1 MIDRRQSDGFN
12 LDARSR
18 TDCETRHTARIGAVP
33 AIVFAFLTDS
43 ERMMSWFA
51 RDVKA
56 DPRPGGMLRL
66 TDFSGFWIEGTY
78 VQVIAYRRVVFTWGG
93 IEGLKLGQSTVDFSL
108 RPNGTGTV
116 VRLRHFGLPRPA
128 VIAHRRG
135 WERSGLLKLK
145 AVAEGREPCGYYLG
159 DMAASYEELP
169 YLVRAG

>member
-12 LDARSR
+12 LDVRSR

-56 DPRPGGMLRL
+56 DPRPGGMFRL

-78 VQVIAYRRVVFTWGG
+78 VEVIAYRRVVFTWGG
-93 IEGLKLGQSTVDFSL
+93 IEGLKLGQSLSISL
-108 RPNGTGTV
+108 CARTALA
-116 VRLRHFGLPRPA
+116 RSFGCA
-128 VIAHRRG
+128 I
-135 WERSGLLKLK
+135 SG
-145 AVAEGREPCGYYLG
+145 C
-159 DMAASYEELP
+159 
-169 YLVRAG
+169 LVRRSWRIVAAESARDC